1 MTGSRLLRALA
12 QLLALLVV
20 LALYLIVVT
29 RGRPMDWI
37 SG

>member
-1 MTGSRLLRALA
+1 MTGSRLLWALA
-12 QLLALLVV
+12 QVLALLVV

-29 RGRPMDWI
+29 RGRPLDWI